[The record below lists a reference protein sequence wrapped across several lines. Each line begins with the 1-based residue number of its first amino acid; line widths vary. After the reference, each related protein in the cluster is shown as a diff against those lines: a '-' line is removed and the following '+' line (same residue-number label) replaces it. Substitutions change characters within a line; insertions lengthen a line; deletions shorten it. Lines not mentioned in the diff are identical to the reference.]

1 MGYDYGIQQNAP
13 PAPVPQAC
21 RSTFGTWCLDK
32 SSLSKGVVIGIIAV
46 GSAAIVAGIAFAV
59 WLAVRRRMP
68 RKVQPQPHYE
78 VRGMPCQLASRIR
91 AFSSQSSLF
100 PFPCPA

>member
-1 MGYDYGIQQNAP
+1 MLQAAIKQMGYDYGIQQNAA

-46 GSAAIVAGIAFAV
+46 GSAAIVAGIALAV

-68 RKVQPQPHYE
+68 RQVQPQPHYE
-78 VRGMPCQLASRIR
+78 VRGISC
-91 AFSSQSSLF
+91 
-100 PFPCPA
+100 